1 MREFKIGTVVRHF
14 KWETDDED
22 NILKYLYIIKDFAK
36 HTETEEELVIYQ
48 SLYSGKVFARPVGMF
63 VSEVDHEKYP
73 NIKQLHRL
81 EIVNCV

>member
-14 KWETDDED
+14 KWETDDGD
-22 NILKYLYIIKDFAK
+22 NTLKYLYIIQGFAK

-48 SLYSGKVFARPVGMF
+48 SLYSGEVFARPLDMF
-63 VSEVDHEKYP
+63 ISVVDHEKYP
-73 NIKQLHRL
+73 NIKQQYRL